1 MENINILIV
10 LDNMV
15 VNNFI
20 VIVRVSFLKQLVI
33 LLFDWLQICM
43 VFFKVVQKINF
54 NKVNN
59 YSRILDYFYYVCIYN
74 ISDTLKIMNIQY

>member
-1 MENINILIV
+1 MENMNILIV

-54 NKVNN
+54 DKVNN
-59 YSRILDYFYYVCIYN
+59 YSVFRIIFIMYVY
-74 ISDTLKIMNIQY
+74 IMLVIR

>member
-20 VIVRVSFLKQLVI
+20 VMVRVSFLKQLVI

-59 YSRILDYFYYVCIYN
+59 YSVFRIIFIMYVY
-74 ISDTLKIMNIQY
+74 IMLVIR

>member
-59 YSRILDYFYYVCIYN
+59 YSVFWIIFIMYVY
-74 ISDTLKIMNIQY
+74 IMLVIR

>member
-1 MENINILIV
+1 MENMNILIV

-20 VIVRVSFLKQLVI
+20 VMVRVSFLKQLVI

-59 YSRILDYFYYVCIYN
+59 YSVFRIIFIMYVY
-74 ISDTLKIMNIQY
+74 IMLVIR

>member
-1 MENINILIV
+1 MENMNILIV

-59 YSRILDYFYYVCIYN
+59 YSVFQIIFIMYVYIILVIC
-74 ISDTLKIMNIQY
+74 

>member
-1 MENINILIV
+1 MENMNILIV

-59 YSRILDYFYYVCIYN
+59 YSVFWIIFIMYVY
-74 ISDTLKIMNIQY
+74 IMLVIR

>member
-1 MENINILIV
+1 MENMNILIV

-59 YSRILDYFYYVCIYN
+59 YSVFRNIFIMYVY
-74 ISDTLKIMNIQY
+74 IMLVIR

>member
-1 MENINILIV
+1 MENMNILIV

-59 YSRILDYFYYVCIYN
+59 YSVFRIIFIMYVY
-74 ISDTLKIMNIQY
+74 IMLVIR

>member
-1 MENINILIV
+1 MENMNILIV

-59 YSRILDYFYYVCIYN
+59 YSVFQIIFIMYVY
-74 ISDTLKIMNIQY
+74 IMLVIR

>member
-20 VIVRVSFLKQLVI
+20 VMVRVSFLKQLVI

-59 YSRILDYFYYVCIYN
+59 YSRIFDYF
-74 ISDTLKIMNIQY
+74 